1 MDGIFETVPVVRIES
16 PCINICE
23 IDDITGLCAGCA
35 RTIDEIAGWTSGTAA
50 WRDAVMAAL
59 PARRASAGKP

>member
-1 MDGIFETVPVVRIES
+1 MDGIFETVPVVRIAS

-23 IDDITGLCAGCA
+23 IDEVSGLCAGCA
-35 RTIDEIAGWTSGTAA
+35 RTIDEIAGWTSGTAE

-59 PARRASAGKP
+59 PGRRDSVGKL

>member
-1 MDGIFETVPVVRIES
+1 MGGIFETVPVVRIAS

-23 IDDITGLCAGCA
+23 IDEVSGLCAGCA
-35 RTIDEIAGWTSGTAA
+35 RTIDEIAGWTSGTAE

-59 PARRASAGKP
+59 PGRVRDRNKP

>member
-1 MDGIFETVPVVRIES
+1 MPVVRIES

-23 IDDITGLCAGCA
+23 IDDVTGLCAGCA
-35 RTIDEIAGWTSGTAA
+35 RTIDEIAGWTSGSAE

-59 PARRASAGKP
+59 PGRVRDEREP